1 MQGDSQGGT
10 FLQSDNWQETG
21 NPKKKKKKKKNQTK
35 PKEQNDLHTKRI
47 KGETLPYYPI
57 IYKENRTEYLNV

>member
-21 NPKKKKKKKKNQTK
+21 NPKKKKTK
-35 PKEQNDLHTKRI
+35 QKEQNDLHIYTPKESRVKPSPITLLYTK
-47 KGETLPYYPI
+47 KTGQNT
-57 IYKENRTEYLNV
+57 